1 MNNKK
6 FLIIVYII
14 LIIGLIGEIGTVM
27 QDIGIIKFNSS
38 YCNLAII
45 IVSFIGIAAVIYY
58 IIDNYYIDEIKRD
71 KRLKR
76 KDEIDEKII
85 KINDYK
91 KGK

>member
-71 KRLKR
+71 KRLK
-76 KDEIDEKII
+76 
-85 KINDYK
+85 K
-91 KGK
+91 K

>member
-1 MNNKK
+1 MKNKK
-6 FLIIVYII
+6 FLIIGYII
-14 LIIGLIGEIGTVM
+14 LIIVLMGEIGAVM
-27 QDIGIIKFNSS
+27 QDIGIVKFNSS

-45 IVSFIGIAAVIYY
+45 ILAFIGIAAVIYY

-76 KDEIDEKII
+76 KDEIDKKII

>member
-27 QDIGIIKFNSS
+27 QDIGIVKFNSS

-45 IVSFIGIAAVIYY
+45 LLSFIGIAAVIYY
-58 IIDNYYIDEIKRD
+58 IIDNYYIDEI
-71 KRLKR
+71 
-76 KDEIDEKII
+76 DEKII

>member
-27 QDIGIIKFNSS
+27 QDIGIVKFNSS

-45 IVSFIGIAAVIYY
+45 ILSFIGIAAVIYSCAIY
-58 IIDNYYIDEIKRD
+58 AIINKIKRD

>member
-76 KDEIDEKII
+76 KDEIDKKII

-91 KGK
+91 KG